1 MRTASDEATSV
12 ALDSAGNI
20 FVCGFFSDSSAFET
34 IRLQPK
40 GMHDLFVAKY
50 DPQGNLIWVKQMG
63 GDNPLYKSDFAQKL
77 VVTPEGICYVT
88 GYFSGTLEIDDYRLE
103 SSGMLNIFIL
113 ALDTKGNIRNFNQVL
128 FAQF

>member
-1 MRTASDEATSV
+1 
-12 ALDSAGNI
+12 
-20 FVCGFFSDSSAFET
+20 
-34 IRLQPK
+34 
-40 GMHDLFVAKY
+40 
-50 DPQGNLIWVKQMG
+50 MG
-63 GDNPLYKSDFAQKL
+63 LKNFAQKL